1 MQQELDALGLA
12 LDVRILG
19 VNEVG
24 HESGND
30 LMTTGR
36 DLPWLQDTVVDDVW
50 GDWAPVYRDVVVLN
64 ELNQEVAVFN
74 LTVHDLGDP
83 ADYDA
88 LKQILIDAATP

>member
-1 MQQELDALGLA
+1 MQQELNGLGLA
-12 LDVRILG
+12 LDVVILG

-36 DLPWLQDTVVDDVW
+36 DLPWLQDTALDDVW
-50 GDWAPVYRDVVVLN
+50 GTWAPVYRDVVVLDPD
-64 ELNQEVAVFN
+64 NQEIAVFN
-74 LTVHDLGDP
+74 LTVHDLADP
-83 ADYDA
+83 VDYDA